1 MDALVFMGLGIVMG
15 LIGRAILPATVQLG
29 AGAAAVAGL
38 VGGLVGGVLGDRHL
52 GGADCSLQGTA
63 LILCVVG
70 SLVAVAAIAMVNAR
84 RAPA

>member
-1 MDALVFMGLGIVMG
+1 MDALVFIGLGVVVG

-29 AGAAAVAGL
+29 AGAAAIAGL
-38 VGGLVGGVLGDRHL
+38 VGGLVGGVLGARWL
-52 GGADCSLQGTA
+52 GGANFGLQPTA

-70 SLVAVAAIAMVNAR
+70 SLIAVAAIAMVNAR